1 MRNIKSKLETFAN
14 TLAPVKESVKETDDF
29 QSVVSELTSNKREN
43 MGKVMRLLTSSIKL
57 TRTVRS
63 DIRNVTRI
71 LNNSPVNA
79 TVDGGADMFLL
90 GSSFRK
96 RTCTRQ

>member
-1 MRNIKSKLETFAN
+1 MRNIKSEVETFPN
-14 TLAPVKESVKETDDF
+14 TLAPVKESVNETDDF
-29 QSVVSELTSNKREN
+29 QSVVSNERED